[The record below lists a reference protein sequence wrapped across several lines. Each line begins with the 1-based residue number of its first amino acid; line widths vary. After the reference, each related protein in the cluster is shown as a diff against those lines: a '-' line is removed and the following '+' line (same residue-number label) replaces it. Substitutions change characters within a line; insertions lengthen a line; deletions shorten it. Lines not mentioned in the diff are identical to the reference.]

1 MTYGYPPPAP
11 PKPPIS
17 GADVAISVTALV
29 FTASSAAPGP
39 ASWG

>member
-1 MTYGYPPPAP
+1 MTYGYPPSAQ

-29 FTASSAAPGP
+29 LTVVGGAGAGFLG
-39 ASWG
+39 